1 MFRPLS
7 FVSPITT
14 SAAWPAPDAAGAPGV
29 AATAVV
35 AARAFA
41 LVVVFV
47 ADASARSAAFSRHLP
62 SVALAAGGP
71 VLVSAGVSGGPAAAA
86 RRAFAAVA
94 GISGPV

>member
-14 SAAWPAPDAAGAPGV
+14 SAAWPAPDAAEAPGV

-47 ADASARSAAFSRHLP
+47 AGV
-62 SVALAAGGP
+62 VAPPA
-71 VLVSAGVSGGPAAAA
+71 VSLC
-86 RRAFAAVA
+86 R
-94 GISGPV
+94 